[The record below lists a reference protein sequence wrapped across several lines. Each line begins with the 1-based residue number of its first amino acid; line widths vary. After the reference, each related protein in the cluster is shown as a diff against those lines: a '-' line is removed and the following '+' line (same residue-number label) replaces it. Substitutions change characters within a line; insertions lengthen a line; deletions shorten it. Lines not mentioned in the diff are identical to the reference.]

1 MIVLDTDEKA
11 GRYRKGSI
19 AGLTGTT
26 DKSGPT
32 MITTKGA
39 RIRMAWLVGG
49 CLGFLSLL
57 NLSLA
62 QGPCADS
69 PPSLPQPL
77 TLVGA
82 VSFAL
87 QNNPELMAIRQQHG
101 IAAAGV
107 VIARTYPFNP
117 ILENRVQGN
126 NGPISAGITNRVA
139 LEHILLL
146 EVEVRGQGSLR
157 RQQALAA
164 LSRTDWEIA
173 ELEEKLAVQVIRS
186 FEEVLYR
193 REKQKLIQETIDLA
207 RTTVQQLSALR
218 KANSVTQADLILA
231 RSDEDDA
238 RAQLGT
244 GRSLVA
250 AAEYNLRRGL
260 GLVGEPLQVQGAM
273 EAPERTYQ
281 AEELLEEASEH
292 RGDLRARQVAVSE
305 ADAKVRLARAD
316 QYGNPTMGAAYTYDP
331 TRVNEIGAQLNIPL
345 PVFNRRRGEIQQREA
360 ERALAAAQLR
370 QTEVAVQQDVRAALE
385 RLQHARETASSYSK
399 QTLPD
404 LRAALKEMQDLFDHN
419 QTDVVRLIVVRSK
432 LLKARDSYLDA
443 LLEVRQ
449 ALADLAAAIGE
460 TGPALPEGSLT
471 VR

>member
-1 MIVLDTDEKA
+1 
-11 GRYRKGSI
+11 
-19 AGLTGTT
+19 
-26 DKSGPT
+26 
-32 MITTKGA
+32 MITTKVA
-39 RIRMAWLVGG
+39 RMRLAWLLGG
-49 CLGFLSLL
+49 CFGLLSLL
-57 NLSLA
+57 NLALA
-62 QGPCADS
+62 QSPCADS

-77 TLVGA
+77 TLVRA

-117 ILENRVQGN
+117 VLENRVQGAAA
-126 NGPISAGITNRVA
+126 PASAGITNQVP
-139 LEHILLL
+139 LEYLLL
-146 EVEVRGQGSLR
+146 FEVEVRGQGNYR

-173 ELEEKLAVQVIRS
+173 EQEERLAVQVIRS

-207 RTTVQQLSALR
+207 RTTVQQLSALL
-218 KANSVTQADLILA
+218 KANSVTQADLIVA
-231 RSDEDDA
+231 RSEEDDA
-238 RAQLGT
+238 LAQLGT

-273 EAPERTYQ
+273 EAPERAYQ
-281 AEELLEEASEH
+281 TADLLEEASEH

-305 ADAKVRLARAD
+305 ADAKLRLTIAD
-316 QYGNPTMGAAYTYDP
+316 RYGNPIMGPAYTYDN
-331 TRVNEIGAQLNIPL
+331 TRVSEIGVQLNIPL

-370 QTEVAVQQDVRAALE
+370 QTELAVQQDVRAALE
-385 RLQHARETASSYSK
+385 RLQHARETASSFSK
-399 QTLPD
+399 QTLPN

-419 QTDVVRLIVVRSK
+419 RTDVVRFLEVRRK

>member
-1 MIVLDTDEKA
+1 
-11 GRYRKGSI
+11 
-19 AGLTGTT
+19 
-26 DKSGPT
+26 
-32 MITTKGA
+32 MITTKAA
-39 RIRMAWLVGG
+39 RIRMSWLVGG
-49 CLGFLSLL
+49 CFGLLSLL
-57 NLSLA
+57 NLALA
-62 QGPCADS
+62 QSPCADS

-87 QNNPELMAIRQQHG
+87 QNNPELMALRQQHG

-117 ILENRVQGN
+117 IMENRVQGN
-126 NGPISAGITNRVA
+126 DGPISAGITNRVA

-146 EVEVRGQGSLR
+146 EVEVRGQGSYR

-207 RTTVQQLSALR
+207 GTTVQQLTALR
-218 KANSVTQADLILA
+218 KANIFVTQADLILA
-231 RSDEDDA
+231 RSEEDDA

-273 EAPERTYQ
+273 EAPERAYQ
-281 AEELLEEASEH
+281 TADLLEEASEH

-305 ADAKVRLARAD
+305 ADAKLRLTIAD

-399 QTLPD
+399 QTLPN

-419 QTDVVRLIVVRSK
+419 QTDVVRLIGVRSK